1 MTEEHF
7 DILDDKGE
15 LTGEIRSK
23 SDAHGK
29 GLIHRTAHVWLL
41 NPKKELLLQ
50 KRSLNKTAY
59 PGLWDISAAGHISAG
74 QTSLEAAKRETEE
87 ELGLSLPDSTFKY
100 LFTVEEHII
109 LNNGTYINN
118 EFQDVYLVHL
128 ETEPQKLNLQ
138 HEEVDEAR
146 WIPIG
151 EFKSWVSGKG
161 EPVVPH
167 EEEYRKLLEFLSQ

>member
-7 DILDDKGE
+7 DILDDKGK
-15 LTGEIRSK
+15 LTGEIRSN
-23 SDAHGK
+23 SDTHGK

-41 NPKKELLLQ
+41 NPKKELLFQ

-87 ELGLSLPDSTFKY
+87 ELGLSLPDSAFKY
-100 LFTVEEHII
+100 LFTVEERIV

-128 ETEPQKLNLQ
+128 ETMPQKLNLQ
-138 HEEVDEAR
+138 PEEVDEVR
-146 WIPIG
+146 WISVK
-151 EFKSWVSGKG
+151 EFKSWINGKG
-161 EPVVPH
+161 EPLVSH
-167 EEEYRKLLEFLSQ
+167 KEEYRKLLEFLNK